1 MTSPHRPPHVS
12 DQEARRAAAMLV
24 SLWESD
30 ELAAAHQLPRTQER
44 TLAVID
50 AAGHMTA
57 SALGQRLGSRASS
70 VSRLCGRLESA
81 GLLSRR
87 RASHDRRRVDF
98 TLTEAGKRALES
110 VRRQRLDRMNAILA
124 SLDRPAQTA
133 LKRGLEGLGD
143 ALARLPRADCRRRP
157 SLGGEQA
164 LAEEGEGA
172 GEQA

>member
-1 MTSPHRPPHVS
+1 
-12 DQEARRAAAMLV
+12 MLV

-30 ELAAAHQLPRTQER
+30 ELAAAHELPRTQER

-57 SALGQRLGSRASS
+57 SVLGRRLGSGAPS

-98 TLTEAGKRALES
+98 ALTEAGKRALDR
-110 VRRQRLDRMNAILA
+110 VRRQRLDRMTGMLA
-124 SLDRPAQTA
+124 SLDRPAQVA
-133 LKRGLEGLGD
+133 LARGLEGLGD
-143 ALARLPRADCRRRP
+143 ALTRSPGADCPRRP
-157 SLGGEQA
+157 SPGGEQA
-164 LAEEGEGA
+164 LAEGGEGT